1 MYNNNLYLFNLINS
15 ITEIPAKTGV
25 YATLTSLLNSNSYEF
40 GVEII
45 STTCDAMEDA
55 LKNGKWT
62 TVKLLVNI
70 IYININFYCI

>member
-1 MYNNNLYLFNLINS
+1 
-15 ITEIPAKTGV
+15 
-25 YATLTSLLNSNSYEF
+25 LLNHHSYEF

-45 STTCDAMEDA
+45 STTCDAMDDA

-70 IYININFYCI
+70 LKEDIYSCNAIH

>member
-1 MYNNNLYLFNLINS
+1 LYNNNLYLFNLINS

>member
-1 MYNNNLYLFNLINS
+1 LYNNNLYLFNLINS

-70 IYININFYCI
+70 IYININFYFI